1 MSAKKR
7 EPKEKKGSTSRAKKV
22 VTKAAPKKKSAPK
35 KKKKIEEDLE
45 IDEIDEI
52 GEIDDVEISELDDEI
67 DQLEKE
73 LMEESSNAMRE
84 RPTPVSGP
92 RRVLVVEPDET
103 RRKLMVAIV
112 CELMPGSSV
121 QEAEDEDEAEVALE
135 EDEFE
140 MAILDLQVPG
150 FSSSEFVRTVNNNE
164 STILV
169 SLNLN
174 NLEPGDEKNKSKIDP
189 LRKLFE

>member
-73 LMEESSNAMRE
+73 LMEEPSNAMRE

>member
-52 GEIDDVEISELDDEI
+52 DEVDDIEISELDDEI

-73 LMEESSNAMRE
+73 LLEESSNAMRE